1 MSLKAGS
8 ETYFCVRNQNI
19 NLLKSYPMKFLLLTT
34 ALCLSLFSLAQT
46 DKGQYK
52 MIGYV
57 YTNDSVP
64 LTNAELTIK
73 MGDKISQITTDG
85 NGQFE
90 TFIDWSTIGKPI
102 EIKNEAMNIVV
113 EDPENEKLNP
123 SIEVIYNEKSIEIPN
138 MWKFEQ
144 SKEASERGGV
154 KIFNFRY

>member
-1 MSLKAGS
+1 
-8 ETYFCVRNQNI
+8 
-19 NLLKSYPMKFLLLTT
+19 MKFLLFAA
-34 ALCLSLFSLAQT
+34 ALLISLCSFAQS

-52 MIGYV
+52 IVGYV

-73 MGDKISQITTDG
+73 MGDKVSQITTDA

-90 TFIDWSTIGKPI
+90 TIIDWQMARKSVEI
-102 EIKNEAMNIVV
+102 EGDVMNIVV

-123 SIEVIYNEKSIEIPN
+123 SIEIIYNEKSIEIPN
-138 MWKFEQ
+138 MWKSEQ
-144 SKEASERGGV
+144 TKAASERGGV